1 MISGSG
7 LEGALEELMG
17 RLLIPAGPK
26 VMEWRHA
33 VESRRERIRE
43 ASDGHSQ
50 SSLENSVP
58 GVGSGCGVGVRGGLR
73 TPKYGPND
81 VRLVVMATHIYFDPG
96 VHVRF

>member
-7 LEGALEELMG
+7 LEGALEELMR

-33 VESRRERIRE
+33 VESRRERVRE

-58 GVGSGCGVGVRGGLR
+58 GVGSGCERRAENSEVWAKLCEVCSHGNTFTL
-73 TPKYGPND
+73 TQEF
-81 VRLVVMATHIYFDPG
+81 T
-96 VHVRF
+96 